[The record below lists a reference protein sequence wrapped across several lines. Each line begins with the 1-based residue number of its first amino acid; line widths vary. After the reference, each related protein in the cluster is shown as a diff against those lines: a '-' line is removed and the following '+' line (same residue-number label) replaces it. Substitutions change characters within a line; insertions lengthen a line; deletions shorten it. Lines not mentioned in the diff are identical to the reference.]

1 MAISRAQQLKELVP
15 GLHKLFGL
23 EYRRY
28 PDQWR
33 QIFDMN
39 SSDRSF
45 EEETKLAGFGVA
57 PEKTEGQSIQYDNAQ
72 EAWTAR
78 YVHQTIAMGF
88 AVTEEAM
95 EDNLY
100 ASLSARYTKAM
111 ARSMNYTKNLKGA
124 SILNNGFTGGAFAGG
139 DGQALFSTAHPLQSG
154 DSNANRPTV
163 GVDLNETSLEAA
175 SIQIQRWRDERGLL
189 LAAKVKRLVLPPD
202 LEFVATR
209 LLESKLRVGT
219 SDNDV
224 NALEVLS
231 TVPGGYTVNN
241 FLTDTNAWFVLTD
254 VPDGLKYFQRV
265 GLSTKADG
273 DFDTGNMRYKAR
285 ERYCFGF
292 SDPLGAWGSPGS
304 T

>member
-23 EYRRY
+23 EYKRY

-33 QIFDMN
+33 PIYEVN

-45 EEETKLAGFGVA
+45 EEETKLAGFSTA
-57 PEKTEGQSIQYDNAQ
+57 PEKSEGQSIQYDTAQ
-72 EAWTAR
+72 EVWTAR
-78 YVHQTIAMGF
+78 YVHQTVAMGF

-100 ASLSARYTKAM
+100 ESLSARYTKAM

-124 SILNNGFTGGAFAGG
+124 SVLNNAFSGSFLGG
-139 DGQALFSTAHPLQSG
+139 DGQSLCSTAHPLLSG
-154 DSNANRPTV
+154 NTNANRPTV

-175 SIQIQRWRDERGLL
+175 SIQVQKWVDERNLL
-189 LAAKVKRLVLPPD
+189 ITAKLKKLIIPPD
-202 LEFVATR
+202 LEFTATR
-209 LLESKLRVGT
+209 LLESKLRTGT
-219 SDNDV
+219 MDNDV
-224 NALEVLS
+224 NAIEVLS
-231 TVPGGYTVNN
+231 TVPGGYAVNN
-241 FLTDTNAWFVLTD
+241 FLTDPNAWFLTTD
-254 VPDGLKYFQRV
+254 VADGLKYFQRV
-265 GLSTKADG
+265 RLSTKADG

-285 ERYCFGF
+285 ERYVFGW
-292 SDPLGAWGSPGS
+292 SDPLGIWGSPGS